1 MIEIKEVESI
11 FNVIKSSHLNDLSE
25 RLINSAIRYAQIRV
39 DWYLANQE
47 GKKELVEERT
57 LAHNALIS
65 NCDALA
71 RNMKKEGEDD
81 SWRTQLGNERK
92 RIGDF
97 ACLVH
102 AIIGIEAR

>member
-1 MIEIKEVESI
+1 MDYKEAEHI
-11 FNVIKSSHLNDLSE
+11 FQAIRSSKLRNFYDT
-25 RLINSAIRYAQIRV
+25 LIIAAIRYAQIRV

-47 GKKELVEERT
+47 GKKELDEERT

-71 RNMKKEGEDD
+71 RNMKKAGEDD
-81 SWRTQLGNERK
+81 SWRILLEPDRK
-92 RIGDF
+92 MIGDF
-97 ACLVH
+97 ACFIH